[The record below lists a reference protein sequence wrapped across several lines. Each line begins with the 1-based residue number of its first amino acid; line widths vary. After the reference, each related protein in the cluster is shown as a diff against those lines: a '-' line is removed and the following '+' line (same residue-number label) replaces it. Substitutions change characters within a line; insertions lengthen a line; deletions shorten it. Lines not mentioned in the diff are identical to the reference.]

1 MGKNPPPSLLKW
13 LLTRFTS
20 SRAVGRRASGHHWQL
35 ARGHPLFLATL
46 ASSSLLHSEMAHEVS
61 QRECDYFVNK
71 SYNTRRTSSH
81 FCRILLVRSISL
93 GSAHTQRE
101 ETYTKA
107 WPPGAGDHWRHLR
120 DHLLQVSLTEITVST
135 PASRNESTTT
145 PLSHHSRNKKKR
157 WCVLYL
163 LSWCRIKTIRLLELK
178 EKNN

>member
-20 SRAVGRRASGHHWQL
+20 SRAVGRRASGHRWQL

-81 FCRILLVRSISL
+81 FCCILLVRSISL
-93 GSAHTQRE
+93 GSAHNQRE
-101 ETYTKA
+101 ELTQRHDHQELEIIEDILETTYY
-107 WPPGAGDHWRHLR
+107 R
-120 DHLLQVSLTEITVST
+120 
-135 PASRNESTTT
+135 
-145 PLSHHSRNKKKR
+145 
-157 WCVLYL
+157 YL
-163 LSWCRIKTIRLLELK
+163 LLKLLFPFLLLEMKTQLLLCHTIQGIK
-178 EKNN
+178 RKDDVYFICCNGAVSRQ